1 MGEILNYIFGS
12 MKSTEMALKNINKAL
27 RNQSK
32 LNNEV
37 MIFSIAMTTYA
48 VLSERDRRRQ
58 EKEIKRLSKEIEGLK
73 HSEGE

>member
-12 MKSTEMALKNINKAL
+12 MKSTEMALKNINKVL

-37 MIFSIAMTTYA
+37 MIFSVAMTTYA

-58 EKEIKRLSKEIEGLK
+58 EKEIKRLSKEIEELK
-73 HSEGE
+73 RSEGE

>member
-58 EKEIKRLSKEIEGLK
+58 EKEIKRLSKEIEELK
-73 HSEGE
+73 RSEGK

>member
-37 MIFSIAMTTYA
+37 IIFSIAMTTYA

-58 EKEIKRLSKEIEGLK
+58 EKEIKRLSKEIEELK
-73 HSEGE
+73 RSEGE